1 LAAAIAAIAFVEDAG
16 PAHRFVVALAE
27 AVDVHRERE
36 VRRWCEEVQ
45 LLLEQERIG
54 AQVHVALARHQCR
67 DYLIDLLVHQRLSAG
82 DRDHGGLAFLDGVD
96 ALLHRE
102 PALQDG
108 VLVLDLAAPRA
119 REVALVEGLELED
132 EREFLVAPQPL
143 SGHIRSNPH
152 RLSQWHRHGLLLC
165 PALAYIW
172 ATSTRSV
179 ARSASAGSPPAS
191 ARVGKT

>member
-1 LAAAIAAIAFVEDAG
+1 VSGPAKGTTPEVRSSGGNALSADTPKRWIENESAVGAHAAALNNLALV
-16 PAHRFVVALAE
+16 AHANGEEERALALT
-27 AVDVHRERE
+27 
-36 VRRWCEEVQ
+36 Q
-45 LLLEQERIG
+45 Q
-54 AQVHVALARHQCR
+54 ALA
-67 DYLIDLLVHQRLSAG
+67 LVMRQG
-82 DRDHGGLAFLDGVD
+82 DR
-96 ALLHRE
+96 HRQA
-102 PALQDG
+102 ALQDG
-108 VLVLDLAAPRA
+108 VLVLDLAAPSA
-119 REVALVEGLELED
+119 GEVALVEGLELED

-179 ARSASAGSPPAS
+179 ARSASAGPPPAS